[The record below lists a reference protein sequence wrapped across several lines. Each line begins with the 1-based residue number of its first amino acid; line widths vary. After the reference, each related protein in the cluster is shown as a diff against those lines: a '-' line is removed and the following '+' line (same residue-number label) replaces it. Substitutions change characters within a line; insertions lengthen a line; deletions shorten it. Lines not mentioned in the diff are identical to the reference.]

1 MLTLPITK
9 DQLLLLI
16 DQLSQTEK
24 NKVLQYLLINQKTD
38 VALKE
43 TPDAEIIAGIQQGMK
58 EALTGQL
65 IPIDKMWEGIDVE

>member
-1 MLTLPITK
+1 MLTLPINK

-24 NKVLQYLLINQKTD
+24 NEVLQYLLIAQKAD
-38 VALKE
+38 LALEE
-43 TPDAEIIAGIQQGMK
+43 TPDAEIIAGIKQGMK

-65 IPIDKMWEGIDVE
+65 IPIDKMWEV